1 MSVQFRKYPIGQSS
15 FKEVVEGGSM
25 YVDKTAHIYDITHR
39 FKFVFLSRPRRFG
52 KSLFVDT
59 LQCYFE
65 ARKEL
70 FEGLN
75 LASLETEWIKYP
87 VLRFDMSSLKNKDIA
102 ELKDTLNGMLCD
114 YEKIYG
120 APSYNTSFGARLE
133 FLIKSAHAKTGQKVV
148 LLIDEYDS
156 PMLEV
161 FHDKEKLSEVRDILR
176 NFYGPI
182 KICDSSLRFGFLT
195 GITKFS
201 QMGIFSGINNLM
213 DISML
218 DEYCDI
224 CGISKEELTEQCRP
238 DIEAT
243 ASAMGCS
250 YEDMVQKLTLNY
262 DGYHFSDNS
271 KDIFNPFSLIK
282 AFSSKKLG
290 YYWFESATPTFLFGL
305 MKNSAVN
312 VTEMDGFEL
321 RLSSFNVSP
330 ERDDIDVAIPFL
342 YQAGY
347 LTIRNYDKSLNI
359 YRLGFP
365 NNEVRYGFLNEFM
378 PSVTGLKGVERD
390 VVIIEIARALYRGDI
405 DSVMKRL
412 QTMLARM
419 SYFYGGDHEVDF
431 QSAMYV
437 VFTMLTE
444 QYVKAE
450 TPFALGRPDAVIE
463 TPEYV
468 YIMEYKIDQNP
479 DAALAQIE
487 ERHYAASY
495 ISDSRKLLK
504 VGINFSTKQRNIDAW
519 KVV

>member
-1 MSVQFRKYPIGQSS
+1 M
-15 FKEVVEGGSM
+15 
-25 YVDKTAHIYDITHR
+25 
-39 FKFVFLSRPRRFG
+39 
-52 KSLFVDT
+52 
-59 LQCYFE
+59 
-65 ARKEL
+65 
-70 FEGLN
+70 
-75 LASLETEWIKYP
+75 
-87 VLRFDMSSLKNKDIA
+87 
-102 ELKDTLNGMLCD
+102 
-114 YEKIYG
+114 
-120 APSYNTSFGARLE
+120 
-133 FLIKSAHAKTGQKVV
+133 

-156 PMLEV
+156 PTLEV

-201 QMGIFSGINNLM
+201 QMGISSGINNLM

-262 DGYHFSDNS
+262 D
-271 KDIFNPFSLIK
+271 
-282 AFSSKKLG
+282 
-290 YYWFESATPTFLFGL
+290 
-305 MKNSAVN
+305 
-312 VTEMDGFEL
+312 
-321 RLSSFNVSP
+321 
-330 ERDDIDVAIPFL
+330 
-342 YQAGY
+342 GY

-419 SYFYGGDHEVDF
+419 PYFYGGDHEVDF